1 MYINGE
7 WIKTDNTL
15 DIINPA
21 TNEIVDKVHLV
32 DKQMTER
39 AIQHARQAFKE
50 WSQKTAGERAG
61 YLRAIANK
69 IEENKEQ
76 FARMITLE
84 MGKSIHNARYEV
96 QSTIDYF
103 NWFAEEGRRVYG
115 DTIPASDPTKRLMTI
130 KQPIGVVAAITPWNF
145 PLSMIARKFAPALA
159 AGCTVIL
166 KPAPE
171 APLSAVKLFKV
182 FDEVG
187 LPSGVVNLVL
197 GDAEE
202 IASAFMESNDVRKIT
217 FTGSTEV
224 GKLLIR
230 QSADT
235 VKKVSMELGGHAPFI
250 VFDDADLDLAVE
262 GLIKSKFASTG
273 QQCVCANRVY
283 VHESIYDEFTER
295 LKEKVLSLK
304 VGNGL
309 DESNDIG
316 AIVSEKGLEKVHHHV
331 SDAVNKGAS
340 VICGGQ
346 RLTEGECGKGIFYA
360 PTVLSNVNEEMVVV
374 QEETF
379 GPVIPLIRFSSEEEV
394 IEKANDTNYGLA
406 SYFYTNDLGRM
417 YRVSE
422 RLEYGMVGVNDPAP
436 FVVQAPFG
444 GIKES
449 GIGREGGYQG
459 IEEYLETKFVSVK
472 LNRI

>member
-7 WIKTDNTL
+7 WIKSDKTL
-15 DIINPA
+15 DVYNPA
-21 TNEIVDKVHLV
+21 TNEIVDKVYLV
-32 DKQMTER
+32 NKEKTEQ
-39 AIQHARQAFKE
+39 AIQHAKEAFKK
-50 WSQKTAGERAG
+50 WSQKTAVERAQ
-61 YLRAIANK
+61 YLRAVANK
-69 IEENKEQ
+69 IEENKEK
-76 FARMITLE
+76 FARTITLE

-130 KQPIGVVAAITPWNF
+130 KQPVGVAAAITPWNF

-171 APLSAVKLFKV
+171 APLSAVELFKV

-187 LPSGVVNLVL
+187 IPNGVVNLVL

-202 IASAFMESNDVRKIT
+202 IASAFMESRDVRKIT

-224 GKLLIR
+224 GKILIR

-250 VFDDADLDLAVE
+250 IFEDADLDLAVE

-273 QQCVCANRVY
+273 QQCVCPNRIY
-283 VHESIYDEFTER
+283 VHESIYDDFAER
-295 LKEKVLSLK
+295 LKNKVLSLK

-316 AIVSEKGLEKVHHHV
+316 AIVSEKGLEKIHHHV

-340 VICGGQ
+340 IICGGK
-346 RLTEGECGKGIFYA
+346 RITEGECGKGIFYA
-360 PTVLSNVNEEMVVV
+360 PTVLGNVREEMIVVH
-374 QEETF
+374 EETF
-379 GPVIPLIRFSSEEEV
+379 GPVIPLMKFSTEEEV
-394 IEKANDTNYGLA
+394 IEKANHISYGLA

-422 RLEYGMVGVNDPAP
+422 RLEYGMVGVNDAAP

-459 IEEYLETKFVSVK
+459 IEEYLETKFISVK